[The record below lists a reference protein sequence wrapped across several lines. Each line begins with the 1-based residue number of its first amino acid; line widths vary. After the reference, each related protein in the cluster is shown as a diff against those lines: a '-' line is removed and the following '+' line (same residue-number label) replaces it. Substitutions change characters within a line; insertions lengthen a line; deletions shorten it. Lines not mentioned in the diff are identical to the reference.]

1 VANMGLGSLSEL
13 LKDENV
19 SQIPSSTGPAA
30 PPGAA
35 PGGNAALFEKI
46 TKVLAPMLKQFGQVQ
61 AQMQPQGQAQGF
73 PGQVGGAPPAIVP
86 GPVPPGV
93 AARAAPALQ
102 QMPGSRP
109 YVAPGGYETGFE
121 FRTKGGARAATVSGA
136 VSNIMQSISQMRQQA
151 EDRKRTEAQNIMS
164 VLLRAYENPDDPVNK
179 RIIQTIM
186 SDPKKQKV
194 LREIYGSV
202 AEAMKPGETSPEAV
216 GAQQAVKE
224 AQQREQQGAA
234 KPAPAAR
241 PQAQAQ
247 PLFMTGTTPQARAA
261 AEQARTAEMAESV
274 KQKMMQ
280 QGRGPEMLGA
290 SPLGREEQ
298 HQAARFAAGFELSP
312 VQRATLDARTQM
324 THDLI
329 VSREITGAL
338 ARQTVLAKAV
348 IDAESREKVQR
359 LRGDALTAVAKLS
372 HSGTQDE
379 YNKNLRALLAA
390 KKAEAGNLRNNYTSL
405 LKADKDDEA
414 AAFLSQAQQVEKEVD
429 DLQGLMETK
438 DDELLKYLIMGESGG
453 GS

>member
-1 VANMGLGSLSEL
+1 VANMGLGNLSEL
-13 LKDENV
+13 LKNV
-19 SQIPSSTGPAA
+19 VQTPGGADPAA
-30 PPGAA
+30 QAGAA

-46 TKVLAPMLKQFGQVQ
+46 TKVLAPMLKQFGQIQ

-86 GPVPPGV
+86 GPVPPGG

-136 VSNIMQSISQMRQQA
+136 VSNIMQSISRMKQQA

-234 KPAPAAR
+234 KPAP
-241 PQAQAQ
+241 QAGAGAQ
-247 PLFMTGTTPQARAA
+247 PLFMTGTTPQARAG

>member
-1 VANMGLGSLSEL
+1 VANMGLGNLSEL
-13 LKDENV
+13 LKNV
-19 SQIPSSTGPAA
+19 VQTPGGADPAA
-30 PPGAA
+30 QAGAA

-46 TKVLAPMLKQFGQVQ
+46 TKVLAPMLKQFGQIQ

-86 GPVPPGV
+86 GPVPPGG

-136 VSNIMQSISQMRQQA
+136 VSNIMQSISRMKQQA

-234 KPAPAAR
+234 KPAP
-241 PQAQAQ
+241 QAGAGAQ
-247 PLFMTGTTPQARAA
+247 PLFMTGTTPQARAG

-280 QGRGPEMLGA
+280 QGRGPEMVGANVFTPEEQRNMATRQFEAAIAGMEAKQQTEMLGLMVNVYQAELGA
-290 SPLGREEQ
+290 STQLRLAASDKERARIMAAPAHARVDVMKKAVEGKFDSDALRFVMSENKGVDAEIGFLRREASSARAAAVRETDDDRRKSLNDKADAFDG
-298 HQAARFAAGFELSP
+298 QADTVSSR
-312 VQRATLDARTQM
+312 RATIM
-324 THDLI
+324 DL
-329 VSREITGAL
+329 VMAKRLAHVGA
-338 ARQTVLAKAV
+338 
-348 IDAESREKVQR
+348 E
-359 LRGDALTAVAKLS
+359 
-372 HSGTQDE
+372 
-379 YNKNLRALLAA
+379 
-390 KKAEAGNLRNNYTSL
+390 
-405 LKADKDDEA
+405 
-414 AAFLSQAQQVEKEVD
+414 
-429 DLQGLMETK
+429 
-438 DDELLKYLIMGESGG
+438 
-453 GS
+453 

>member
-1 VANMGLGSLSEL
+1 MANMGLGSLSEL

-46 TKVLAPMLKQFGQVQ
+46 TKVLAPMLKQFGQIQ

-86 GPVPPGV
+86 QAAPPGG

-136 VSNIMQSISQMRQQA
+136 VSNIMQSISRMKQQA

-234 KPAPAAR
+234 RPAP
-241 PQAQAQ
+241 QAGAGAQ
-247 PLFMTGTTPQARAA
+247 PLFMPGPTPQARAG
-261 AEQARTAEMAESV
+261 AEQARTEEM
-274 KQKMMQ
+274 KQTGMQQMMQ
-280 QGRGPEMLGA
+280 QGRLPEMLGA

-298 HQAARFAAGFELSP
+298 YQAARFAAGFELSP

-359 LRGDALTAVAKLS
+359 LRGATLVAVAKLS

-379 YNKNLRALLAA
+379 YNRNLRALLAA

>member
-1 VANMGLGSLSEL
+1 MGLGNLSEL
-13 LKDENV
+13 LKNV
-19 SQIPSSTGPAA
+19 VQTPGGADPAA
-30 PPGAA
+30 QAGAA

-46 TKVLAPMLKQFGQVQ
+46 TKVLAPMLKQFGQIQ
-61 AQMQPQGQAQGF
+61 AQMQPQGQARGS
-73 PGQVGGAPPAIVP
+73 PGQVGGAPPAIIP
-86 GPVPPGV
+86 QNVPPGG

-102 QMPGSRP
+102 QMPGSKP
-109 YVAPGGYETGFE
+109 YPAPGGYETGFE

-136 VSNIMQSISQMRQQA
+136 VSNIMQSISRMKQQA

-202 AEAMKPGETSPEAV
+202 VEAMKPGETSPEAV

-234 KPAPAAR
+234 KPAPAAQ
-241 PQAQAQ
+241 PQ
-247 PLFMTGTTPQARAA
+247 PLFMPGATPQARLG
-261 AEQARTAEMAESV
+261 AEQARTGEMAESV

-298 HQAARFAAGFELSP
+298 HQAARYAAGFELSP
-312 VQRATLDARTQM
+312 VQKATLDARTQM

-338 ARQTVLAKAV
+338 ARQAVLAKAV

-414 AAFLSQAQQVEKEVD
+414 AKFLSQAQQVEKEVD

-438 DDELLKYLIMGESGG
+438 DDELLKYLIMGESSG